1 MKQTAW
7 KAIYSLIARRE
18 ATGDSETYAEAV
30 ARFLADE
37 KRQNGLGGAKVA
49 VSLREGKFV
58 WIDLHQNEAKDD
70 KEKSATK

>member
-37 KRQNGLGGAKVA
+37 KRQNGLGGARVA
-49 VSLREGKFV
+49 IGLREGKFV
-58 WIDLHQNEAKDD
+58 WIEMPQNEAKD
-70 KEKSATK
+70 ESATK